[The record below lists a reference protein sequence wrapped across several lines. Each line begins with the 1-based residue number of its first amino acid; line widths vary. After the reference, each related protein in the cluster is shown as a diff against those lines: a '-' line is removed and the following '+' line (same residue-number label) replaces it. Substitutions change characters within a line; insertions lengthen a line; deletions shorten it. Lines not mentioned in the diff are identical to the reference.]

1 MLAVGSVLLFVGFFL
16 EALAM
21 LLIVVP
27 VLFPSLEAM
36 GINPIWFGVFL
47 VIVVEAGMI
56 TPPLGMNIFVIQAQA
71 SDIPLIRIYQ
81 AVMPYVAGP
90 ILLCLLLVIFPAIAL
105 FLPEVLFAP

>member
-1 MLAVGSVLLFVGFFL
+1 M
-16 EALAM
+16 
-21 LLIVVP
+21 
-27 VLFPSLEAM
+27 
-36 GINPIWFGVFL
+36 WFGVFL